1 MKIKNELIELE
12 RQCRE
17 EVENAYGA
25 FRKVVRE
32 KTEEV
37 SNVVKQ
43 LNEDWSEFIG
53 KRVKITCEDE
63 ITHNELEIECYF
75 DGFKVETSYMYQQPK
90 IRLNLYK
97 IKKNGE
103 KSLMHYHLQYY
114 FQEIKNIEII

>member
-1 MKIKNELIELE
+1 MKIKNEIIELE
-12 RQCRE
+12 HQYQK
-17 EVENAYGA
+17 EVENAYTA

-32 KTEEV
+32 KTEEA

-63 ITHNELEIECYF
+63 VTHNEVECYF
-75 DGFKVETSYMYQQPK
+75 DGFKVVMYQQPQ
-90 IRLNLYK
+90 IRLNLHK

-103 KSLMHYHLQYY
+103 KSLMDYHLKYY
-114 FQEIKNIEII
+114 LDEIKNIEIA